1 MADDKKFDLAEAVHN
16 MFLAGVGAV
25 AITADKSKDVID
37 KLVAQGELT
46 VKQGKALNEELA
58 KKAAGA
64 TKEATAEAIKAQLK
78 TMDVEDRAKFVEE
91 VRLMADQIAKEA
103 AETADKGDDAVSTVD
118 PATIDAIESDGGV
131 VDAKGTDDAV
141 SAAEIDAHESN

>member
-1 MADDKKFDLAEAVHN
+1 MAEDKKFDLAQAAHN

-64 TKEATAEAIKAQLK
+64 ASDTVSDIIKAQLK
-78 TMDVEDRAKFVEE
+78 AMPVDQRAKFVED
-91 VRLMADQIAKEA
+91 VRQMADELSEEDA
-103 AETADKGDDAVSTVD
+103 AQADARLDDLTEVDDETINEVESDGGPVDAKGDDAAPSVAD
-118 PATIDAIESDGGV
+118 
-131 VDAKGTDDAV
+131 
-141 SAAEIDAHESN
+141 IDAHESI